1 MREAATNLSIE
12 PFPIVLAPTGMVP
25 TKLQTRHVPIAG
37 KEIAQDVRR
46 CANLGITS
54 VHIHAR
60 DSLGQPDWRIE
71 TYRKIVSEVKAQTPE
86 ILINVSTSGRSWS
99 DFEKRADCLAL
110 DGDLKPDLA
119 SLTLSSLNFLSGP
132 SINSP
137 ETIFELAR
145 VMKERGITPELE
157 IFDLGMVNMAKV
169 LQKKQLLSGTII
181 ANVFFGNI
189 YGAQATLAE
198 MAAMVAGLPE
208 GAIWSGAG
216 IGRSR
221 DAVHAIALSAG
232 GGVRVGIE
240 DGIYLHPTGDEL
252 ARNEQLVERVHEMAG
267 LLGRRFMKPSEL
279 RQILS
284 APDDNPAT

>member
-1 MREAATNLSIE
+1 MDELLPDLSLT

-25 TKLQTRHVPIAG
+25 TKIQTRHVPTSA

-60 DSLGQPDWRIE
+60 DSQGHPDWKIE
-71 TYRKIVSEVKAQTPE
+71 TYREIVSEVKTLTPE
-86 ILINVSTSGRSWS
+86 IVINVSTSGRSWS

-110 DGDLKPDLA
+110 DGDLKPELA

-169 LQKKQLLSGTII
+169 LKRKKLLSERII

-189 YGAQATLAE
+189 YGAQATLGE
-198 MAAMVAGLPE
+198 MSAMISGLPD

-221 DAVHAIALSAG
+221 DAVHAIALSSG

-240 DGIYLHPTGDEL
+240 DGIYLHPTGDEV
-252 ARNEQLVERVHEMAG
+252 ARNDQLVERVHEMG
-267 LLGRRFMKPSEL
+267 RLLGRKFMKPSEL
-279 RQILS
+279 RQIIS
-284 APDDNPAT
+284 APVNTPAS